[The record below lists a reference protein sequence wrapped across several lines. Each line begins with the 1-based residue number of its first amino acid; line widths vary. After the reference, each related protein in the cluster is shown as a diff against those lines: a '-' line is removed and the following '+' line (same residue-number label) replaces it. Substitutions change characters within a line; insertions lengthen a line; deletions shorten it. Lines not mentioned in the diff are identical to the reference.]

1 MIELPAAIRIY
12 FLILSFLFGACI
24 GSFVTCAADRYVS
37 HESVWKG
44 RSHCPSCGHSLT
56 VLDLFPILSY
66 IFLRG
71 RCRYCGARIPVR
83 CLFTETL
90 CGFAFFAIA
99 WFYGFSFATLEYCLL
114 VSALLG
120 LSLIDYDTMEIPDG
134 LLLFGAVVFLVFL
147 PAHEDMVDRVTK
159 GLLSAVIFGGGMLL
173 VSLVMDAILKKD
185 SLGGGDIKL
194 FAMLGLYFGIW
205 QGLLNLILSCI
216 IGLIFAVSRGKDFEN
231 EFPFGPAIAY
241 AALITLLLGPTL
253 IDIYL
258 EIIL

>member
-12 FLILSFLFGACI
+12 FLILSFIFGACI

-37 HESVWKG
+37 HESIWKG

-71 RCRYCGARIPVR
+71 KCRYCGARIPVR
-83 CLFTETL
+83 CLFTEAL
-90 CGFAFFAIA
+90 CGFVFLAFA
-99 WFYGFSFATLEYCLL
+99 WFYGFSFETLEYWLL
-114 VSALLG
+114 SSALLG

-134 LLLFGAVVFLVFL
+134 LLLFGVVVFLVFL
-147 PAHEDMVDRVTK
+147 PTHKDMVDRVTK

-173 VSLVMDAILKKD
+173 ISLFMDAVLKKE

-194 FAMLGLYFGIW
+194 FAMLGLYLGIW
-205 QGLLNLILSCI
+205 NGLLNLILSCI
-216 IGLIFAVSRGKDFEN
+216 VGLVFALSRGKDSKN
-231 EFPFGPAIAY
+231 EFPFGPAISFATFVTF
-241 AALITLLLGPTL
+241 LVGSDI
-253 IDIYL
+253 IDLYISL
-258 EIIL
+258 FI